1 MNPDFDDYDDVTRE
15 ENSSPIKSRSLPRL
29 VLFIAIAGFLGLTY
43 YAYHTGTQ
51 SVETGQV
58 PYVKA
63 DESEIKSA
71 PQDTG
76 GEEFANKDKTIYDA
90 ISPYT
95 APTGKK
101 VEKLLPEPEEPK
113 MPLTGQ
119 SNTNESEVFDNVEA
133 VSSFVKKESGDA
145 LQNAPQNAPQNVS
158 QNVSQNVQ
166 EIADDAE
173 TKSNALKDSIE
184 NAIKNN
190 ASPLQEEPKKASVAI
205 EKTASIAKK
214 EEIAKPAPTPIPA
227 LTAAPNPAPTL
238 AAQKPAATASVAI
251 KPVVA
256 KPAPATGN
264 YKIQLGAFQSETE
277 AKTIWQRTRSK
288 NADILRG
295 KSYVIVKAL
304 LTNGTYYRLR
314 ASGFASADAAKA
326 ACVTLTS
333 RKQPCFF
340 AGQ

>member
-15 ENSSPIKSRSLPRL
+15 ENSSLIKSRSLPRL

-90 ISPYT
+90 ISPYA
-95 APTGKK
+95 APVGKK
-101 VEKLLPEPEEPK
+101 VEKLLPESEEPK
-113 MPLTGQ
+113 LPLTGQ
-119 SNTNESEVFDNVEA
+119 ANTNESEVFDNVEA

-145 LQNAPQNAPQNVS
+145 PQNAPQNA
-158 QNVSQNVQ
+158 Q

-184 NAIKNN
+184 SAIKNN
-190 ASPLQEEPKKASVAI
+190 ASPLQEQPKTANVAI
-205 EKTASIAKK
+205 EKPTSIAKK
-214 EEIAKPAPTPIPA
+214 EEIAKPAPTP
-227 LTAAPNPAPTL
+227 TPAPTI
-238 AAQKPAATASVAI
+238 AVQKPPAQSIAVV
-251 KPVVA
+251 KPAVA

-277 AKTIWQRTRSK
+277 AKTIWQKTSSK
-288 NADILRG
+288 NADILAG
-295 KSYVIVKAL
+295 KSYVIVKAV

-326 ACVTLTS
+326 ACVTLAS